1 MKKTVLSI
9 FVVSA
14 LVFTSCKKATEGA
27 KNLKDATVET
37 AGEAADATKDAAN
50 AVVDGAKDA
59 TKTVVDATKDGANA
73 VVDGAKDAANSAVD
87 ATKDAANAAVNNVKD
102 AANTAVDSA
111 KDAAN
116 TAVDSAKDAAN
127 KAVEG
132 AKDMVSSKLEGVTI
146 PKFSNPAVTE
156 NLKEYAAY
164 AKDYVAAKGNALKI
178 SQLAP
183 KGAELLAKGK
193 KLASGL
199 NAAELTKYNSVIAT
213 IKSKLTAAGK

>member
-116 TAVDSAKDAAN
+116 TAV
-127 KAVEG
+127 EG

-146 PKFSNPAVTE
+146 PTFSNPAVTE

-164 AKDYVAAKGNALKI
+164 AKDYIAAKGNTLKI

-193 KLASGL
+193 ELSSSL

>member
-116 TAVDSAKDAAN
+116 